1 MFVTDNMEIIYLQ
14 YGSVSV
20 YVHLRYL
27 PGERFIMIIISNTK
41 LEILKLVQLH
51 DQNKQSQVYC
61 FEKKNKKH
69 NIMIYLS
76 ESYDTD
82 LIQKLGDVKCES
94 DQ

>member
-1 MFVTDNMEIIYLQ
+1 
-14 YGSVSV
+14 
-20 YVHLRYL
+20 
-27 PGERFIMIIISNTK
+27 MIIISNTK

-82 LIQKLGDVKCES
+82 LIQKLGDVPHDRNFEFVLRI
-94 DQ
+94 

>member
-27 PGERFIMIIISNTK
+27 PGERSFNKLDKLIMIIISNTK

-51 DQNKQSQVYC
+51 DQNK
-61 FEKKNKKH
+61 
-69 NIMIYLS
+69 
-76 ESYDTD
+76 
-82 LIQKLGDVKCES
+82 
-94 DQ
+94 